1 MTYPTHTGG
10 GWYTLSNGERVR
22 GKDNAT
28 EAEAQLGGNG
38 SDEVS
43 RYGSPYAPVDN
54 DFTPTERTLAPIARD

>member
-1 MTYPTHTGG
+1 MTYPRHTGG

-22 GKDNAT
+22 GKDAAT
-28 EAEAQLGGNG
+28 QAEAQLDG

-43 RYGSPYAPVDN
+43 NYGNPYAPVDN